1 MSIVRGFET
10 AFNRQDV
17 DALLACFTERATY
30 RDNFYGEHAGK
41 DSLRSMFQ
49 RMFREGHDY
58 HWSMD
63 AVVESPATATAE
75 WTFAYVVSEAVP
87 RSAGRKIRF
96 NGMSVFELE
105 AGRIARYREYFDT
118 GVALIQLGFAPDAMA
133 KVLARRL

>member
-1 MSIVRGFET
+1 MSIVRGFAT

-63 AVVESPATATAE
+63 VVVESPMAATAE
-75 WTFAYVVSEAVP
+75 WTFSYVVSEAVP
-87 RSAGRKIRF
+87 RSVGRKIRF
-96 NGMSVFELE
+96 NGMSVFELDG
-105 AGRIARYREYFDT
+105 GRIARYREYFDT
-118 GVALIQLGFAPDAMA
+118 GVALLQLGFGADSMA
-133 KVLARRL
+133 KVLSRRL